1 MHVVAPAPAPS
12 FVIDPAMHALQSL
25 ASFEPPVSTYLP
37 ASQSMHAVEMLDAVE
52 YLPAAQTVHVV
63 APVLVPLSVIDP
75 AAHVMHD
82 STFDAVE
89 YSPAAHAMHEL
100 APAAVPLL
108 VIEPATHT
116 LQ

>member
-1 MHVVAPAPAPS
+1 MQSVGSSAPVVSLYRPAGQS
-12 FVIDPAMHALQSL
+12 VHADT
-25 ASFEPPVSTYLP
+25 F
-37 ASQSMHAVEMLDAVE
+37 DAVE
-52 YLPAAQTVHVV
+52 YLPTPHAVHVV
-63 APVLVPLSVIDP
+63 APAFVPVFVIEP
-75 AAHVMHD
+75 AAHTMHAA
-82 STFDAVE
+82 TPDAVE